1 MKQVVGHENVF
12 KYFYFDNNRFKK
24 IVHSPSSWK
33 QNEDLVT
40 KSTLALASVILY
52 ALIVTW
58 INAHF
63 ELQSF
68 NVYNVC
74 LEREGAKLPKPT
86 FNFIMV
92 LTPVLSVM
100 LLTNSL
106 DLSSY
111 FWLKNRIQVT
121 SKQINQSKKGSANQ
135 VQENHQNNIPIHAS
149 VICSLL
155 FMLHIAG
162 FVVLGAQKG
171 NYSVHHDS
179 FVHQMAFWYTQKG
192 EFYIVK
198 KNHEKFV
205 KLCLHSS

>member
-1 MKQVVGHENVF
+1 MKQVVGHQNVF

-40 KSTLALASVILY
+40 KSTLALVSVILY

-74 LEREGAKLPKPT
+74 LEREKAKLPKVT

-92 LTPVLSVM
+92 LTPILSIMV
-100 LLTNSL
+100 LTNFL

-111 FWLKNRIQVT
+111 FWLKNRIQAQCLKITRKVAL
-121 SKQINQSKKGSANQ
+121 QSKRAT
-135 VQENHQNNIPIHAS
+135 
-149 VICSLL
+149 
-155 FMLHIAG
+155 
-162 FVVLGAQKG
+162 
-171 NYSVHHDS
+171 
-179 FVHQMAFWYTQKG
+179 YTKQRKMRYY
-192 EFYIVK
+192 F
-198 KNHEKFV
+198 NAW
-205 KLCLHSS
+205 